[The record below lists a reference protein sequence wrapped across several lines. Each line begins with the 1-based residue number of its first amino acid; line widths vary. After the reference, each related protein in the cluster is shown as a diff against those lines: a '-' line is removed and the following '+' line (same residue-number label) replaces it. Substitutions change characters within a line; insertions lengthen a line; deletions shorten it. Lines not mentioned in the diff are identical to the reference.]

1 MVAQHAAPTQSL
13 VSIFSACPQTNNDS
27 SDFTQDVVSTAQIV
41 VSRKYNTVL
50 VVIAVDGVSV
60 ESRDVMHGNSSLLDR

>member
-13 VSIFSACPQTNNDS
+13 VSIFSACPQTNHDS

-41 VSRKYNTVL
+41 VSRKYNTSL
-50 VVIAVDGVSV
+50 IGIYVDGVSV
-60 ESRDVMHGNSSLLDR
+60 DSQDVIHGNSVFLDR